1 MEHNKLFFKGN
12 INQNYN
18 EEKINNKYPINEIE
32 SFLNEIKKINSTY
45 NKENYLEISHKFSPA
60 YKILSKEFKKG
71 TFLSDN
77 AFESLLIYHYSKID
91 KIDIDILNYD
101 FSYNTLATLNLNEK
115 IDFIFSLCGLTFENL
130 YTCLPQIIDFLKIE
144 GILALIL
151 PAYWY
156 IKNNQTENE
165 KTILDYSKQ
174 NDKKWIF
181 VDPID
186 AIIEK
191 NGAEILVLKELPQNL
206 KFNRFE
212 LAYISSLNKLYES
225 IKQNNKAHL
234 EIVKI
239 PEENIEIRSAL
250 LLIKKRQKTITKD
263 NLFKL

>member
-12 INQNYN
+12 INENYN
-18 EEKINNKYPINEIE
+18 QEIINNKYPINIIE
-32 SFLNEIKKINSTY
+32 LFLNEIKKINPSY

-71 TFLSDN
+71 TFISDN
-77 AFESLLIYHYSKID
+77 AFESLLVYHYCKID
-91 KIDIDILNYD
+91 KIDIDVLNYD
-101 FSYNTLATLNLNEK
+101 FSYNSFTSLKLNEK

-130 YTCLPQIIDFLKIE
+130 YTCLPQIIGFLKVE
-144 GILALIL
+144 GILTLII

-165 KTILDYSKQ
+165 KIILDYSKQ

-181 VDPID
+181 VEPIEP
-186 AIIEK
+186 ILEK

-225 IKQNNKAHL
+225 IKQNNIAHL

-239 PEENIEIRSAL
+239 PEDNIEIRSAL
-250 LLIKKRQKTITKD
+250 LLIKKKQKTITKD